1 MCEIDIKAS
10 FKMCQGLDIKYTIC
24 IKNISGSN
32 ISNVEVI
39 SKFTS
44 SSFDVIGSPRQV
56 FDAIPNGK
64 ECITEFIFKVPEDF
78 YNERIG
84 AYVIY
89 YNQNGKKCFASII
102 PQKINFPR
110 YEHEEKKLALAD
122 SI

>member
-10 FKMCQGLDIKYTIC
+10 FEMCQELNIKFLIY
-24 IKNISGSN
+24 IKNISGST

-39 SKFTS
+39 PKCTS
-44 SSFDVIGSPRQV
+44 SSFDVIGSHRQG
-56 FDAIPNGK
+56 FDTIPNGK
-64 ECITEFIFKVPEDF
+64 ECTTEFIFKVPEDF
-78 YNERIG
+78 YSERIG

-89 YNQNGKKCFASII
+89 YNQKEKKCFVSII